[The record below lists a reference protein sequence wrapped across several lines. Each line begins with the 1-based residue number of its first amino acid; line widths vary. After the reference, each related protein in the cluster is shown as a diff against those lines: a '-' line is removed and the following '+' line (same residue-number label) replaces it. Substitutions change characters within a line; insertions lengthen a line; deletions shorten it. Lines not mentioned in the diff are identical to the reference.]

1 MSVIP
6 TLNICRIANRKY
18 ATIDVVVESSIGTD
32 TICRRI
38 ATGWSAVG
46 NTIVLINGELMLD
59 ADVVG

>member
-6 TLNICRIANRKY
+6 TFNICRIANRKY
-18 ATIDVVVESSIGTD
+18 ATIDVVVESSIVTD
-32 TICRRI
+32 TICRLI
-38 ATGWSAVG
+38 ATGWGAVR